1 MFVMPIFMRS
11 WCVSKHK
18 EVSRVGSH
26 RTDDYERADMA
37 TAAGKR
43 SDVAMKCFLM
53 GFMSLMIHFLA
64 CPAFGEPIR
73 LGTLEWPPFASLELP
88 EQGQVCA
95 RVRNICAEA
104 GMGLEL
110 SFTPWKRV
118 LLEASSG
125 VTQGFF
131 PEYYSINREKEF
143 YFSQPVGCSVV
154 GLVRRSDVTLH
165 WTRLEDLAGYR
176 IGVVNGYVNTEE
188 FDRLVENGVL
198 QTVESNSDTLSLR
211 MLKAGRI
218 DAAVMDRAV
227 FKYLSTRDDAFKEGS
242 TLIFDTKVLAVHSL
256 YVCFPR
262 TTAGKALVERFDR
275 AIASGGFSLKCLS
288 EFEAGP

>member
-1 MFVMPIFMRS
+1 V
-11 WCVSKHK
+11 
-18 EVSRVGSH
+18 
-26 RTDDYERADMA
+26 
-37 TAAGKR
+37 KR
-43 SDVAMKCFLM
+43 FLM
-53 GFMSLMIHFLA
+53 GILPLMLLFLTR
-64 CPAFGEPIR
+64 PAFGESIR
-73 LGTLEWPPFASLELP
+73 LGTLEWPPFTGQELP

-95 RVRNICAEA
+95 RVRDICAEA
-104 GMGLEL
+104 GIGLEL

-131 PEYYSINREKEF
+131 PEYFSANRERDF

-165 WTRLEDLAGYR
+165 WRRLEDLAAYR

-227 FKYLSTRDDAFKEGS
+227 FKYLSTRDDAFKEGP
-242 TLIFDTKVLAVHSL
+242 TLVFDTKVLAVHSL

-288 EFEAGP
+288 EFEVEP